1 MHSNANASGLKGHDT
16 FSLAPSCLPDVM
28 FVERLMHRP
37 GKDNIRKNE
46 SLERVGFN
54 IYGTVG
60 LMPVDF

>member
-1 MHSNANASGLKGHDT
+1 
-16 FSLAPSCLPDVM
+16 M

-37 GKDNIRKNE
+37 GKNNILKNV